1 VPVYPKIGHS
11 CAEGSARPI
20 ALGSAPPALDVIA
33 RQFQTPRPAAINR
46 AGWRDCGRDADGR
59 QKTSEMIDCMSAE
72 TARQDAR
79 LNENYKRLIAARAP
93 SFRPAVIF
101 DHLRAGLAPCE
112 AQSFQGAPSP
122 RLAVFAGAA

>member
-1 VPVYPKIGHS
+1 MTAGRKFGARAAT
-11 CAEGSARPI
+11 CRTKEGLLI
-20 ALGSAPPALDVIA
+20 VLALVLSTPAL
-33 RQFQTPRPAAINR
+33 AA
-46 AGWRDCGRDADGR
+46 ADSDMTQEYLTCMDKSKGV
-59 QKTSEMIDCMSAE
+59 TSEMIDCMSAE